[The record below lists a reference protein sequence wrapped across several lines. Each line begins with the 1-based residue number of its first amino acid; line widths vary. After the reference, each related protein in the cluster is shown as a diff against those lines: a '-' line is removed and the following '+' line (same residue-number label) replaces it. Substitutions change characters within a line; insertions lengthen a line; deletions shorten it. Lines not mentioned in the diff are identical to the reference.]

1 MKSRGRSRGQMVTT
15 TPVEDSSSM
24 KPVLIICA
32 VLLVFSVWL
41 RYSIFGFG
49 YGPVVTAKS
58 YDKPVKL
65 QRLILPKDALPP
77 GYFFEETKVFKQ
89 PAEQQEVL
97 KRYELSSRKCKEIIV
112 GIFKGENQTFAQL
125 VIDFATEDEA
135 KSYVPHLRIQDTR
148 AIILARPSAQLGG
161 PLERAI
167 GKHIDK
173 EKKLRMKI
181 AKLRTAGN
189 ASFCFLMDLLVGAFF
204 FVLALF
210 LAKYF
215 LIVRN
220 LEE

>member
-1 MKSRGRSRGQMVTT
+1 MVATA
-15 TPVEDSSSM
+15 PVEDESSM

-32 VLLVFSVWL
+32 ILLVFSVWL

-49 YGPVVTAKS
+49 YGPIVTAKS

-65 QRLILPKDALPP
+65 ERLILPKEKLPSGFFKDEVKVLEKDEDMKRVLTRYKLSQRSTKKIVVAL
-77 GYFFEETKVFKQ
+77 Y
-89 PAEQQEVL
+89 
-97 KRYELSSRKCKEIIV
+97 RSN
-112 GIFKGENQTFAQL
+112 NQTFAQL
-125 VIDFATEDEA
+125 VIDFDKEDEA
-135 KSYVPHLRIQDTR
+135 SSFVPKLRVQDTR
-148 AIILARPSAQLGG
+148 AIVLTSPSAQHGA
-161 PLERAI
+161 PLEKAI
-167 GKHIDK
+167 IEHVDE
-173 EKKLRMKI
+173 EKRLRVKV

>member
-1 MKSRGRSRGQMVTT
+1 MVPKA
-15 TPVEDSSSM
+15 PVEDESSM

-32 VLLVFSVWL
+32 ILLVFSVWL

-49 YGPVVTAKS
+49 YGPIVTAKS

-65 QRLILPKDALPP
+65 KRLILPKEKVPSGFFKDEVKVLEKDDEKKRVLTRYKLSQRNTKKIVVAL
-77 GYFFEETKVFKQ
+77 Y
-89 PAEQQEVL
+89 
-97 KRYELSSRKCKEIIV
+97 RSN
-112 GIFKGENQTFAQL
+112 NQTFTQL
-125 VIDFATEDEA
+125 VIDFDNEDTA
-135 KSYVPHLRIQDTR
+135 QSFVPKLRVQDTR
-148 AIILARPSAQLGG
+148 AIVLTKPSELGA
-161 PLERAI
+161 PLEKAI
-167 GKHIDK
+167 LEHVDE
-173 EKKLRMKI
+173 EKRLRVKV

>member
-1 MKSRGRSRGQMVTT
+1 MKSRGRSRRQMASSP
-15 TPVEDSSSM
+15 PVEDESSM

-32 VLLVFSVWL
+32 ILLVFSVWL

-49 YGPVVTAKS
+49 YGPIVTAKS

-65 QRLILPKDALPP
+65 QRLILPKEKVPAGFFKDEVKVLEKDDEKKRVLTRYKLSQRNTKKIAIAL
-77 GYFFEETKVFKQ
+77 Y
-89 PAEQQEVL
+89 
-97 KRYELSSRKCKEIIV
+97 RSN
-112 GIFKGENQTFAQL
+112 NQTFAQL
-125 VIDFATEDEA
+125 VIDFDNEDTA
-135 KSYVPHLRIQDTR
+135 QSFVPKLRVQDTR
-148 AIILARPSAQLGG
+148 AIVLTKPSELGA
-161 PLERAI
+161 PLEKAI
-167 GKHIDK
+167 LEHVDE
-173 EKKLRMKI
+173 EKRLRVKV

>member
-1 MKSRGRSRGQMVTT
+1 
-15 TPVEDSSSM
+15 M

-32 VLLVFSVWL
+32 ILLVFSVWL

-49 YGPVVTAKS
+49 YGPIVTAKS

-65 QRLILPKDALPP
+65 QRLILPKEKVPAGFFKDEVKVLEKDDEKKRVLTRYKLSQRNTKKIAIAL
-77 GYFFEETKVFKQ
+77 Y
-89 PAEQQEVL
+89 
-97 KRYELSSRKCKEIIV
+97 RSN
-112 GIFKGENQTFAQL
+112 NQTFAQL
-125 VIDFATEDEA
+125 VIDFDNEDTA
-135 KSYVPHLRIQDTR
+135 QSFVPKLRVQDTR
-148 AIILARPSAQLGG
+148 AIVLTKPSELGA
-161 PLERAI
+161 PLEKAI
-167 GKHIDK
+167 LEHVDE
-173 EKKLRMKI
+173 EKRLRVKV